1 MLLHWCT
8 LEPSGDGNLAAI
20 RFSSPVRVQSIRIFP
35 KDARPFA
42 QHHEIVSETEP
53 QAFLLHLYF
62 SAYRVARPDSK
73 EKPKPTNALAPTA
86 LAYAGGEMEFAVPMG
101 NEYATRLIIVRG
113 NFERVS
119 MAIYGDVMSELP
131 PPPTT
136 YEPKPLPT
144 FEPTQI
150 SRALDPSNSLDPS
163 ALARELL
170 NLIPDAPPLPLAI
183 RLVFCL
189 KPPSDDWDLPEFPYI
204 FAELDA
210 DTADLDLEKASAL
223 TTRPVSDDVEDEVLL
238 RFADSMGQL
247 TREKGDNQAFR
258 VASILSNAASQHPNM
273 AKSLLDKL
281 DVPAIFDS
289 NNMDESILIRL
300 RDAATNA
307 DIARHLNSDYFLQTL
322 HTITKDANADPE
334 TQSAATKLIARI
346 QGWAVLE
353 DTLSNTQGD
362 FVTAATL
369 LKENGTEEAA
379 LGVWLES
386 MITHE
391 DIAAT
396 LREIPLMPI
405 PLPHPP
411 YLFGSL
417 KSSISHDE
425 FVAFLR
431 AVIGVAAV
439 LAVYAFADAW
449 PHTLC
454 RERALAIIR
463 LWQGVNGY
471 REIVNHLLVLKQMI
485 FRLDCMMDSDPPR
498 RAGVDAEHIL
508 VNLAKDPQA
517 ILQPDFI
524 DCILG
529 LKAPLAVITEEERMS
544 MRRAAIVAD
553 DGLPGAVD
561 ELLRPMDRP
570 PTLKHLR
577 AMRVA
582 FAVIDDELRKDREYD
597 VLRDFWHEGSRG
609 LVGHLA
615 DIFGPLVNEIKS
627 HFALIPPAR
636 KSQEVMSGLFR
647 VADEL
652 LKLLLRLFPSY
663 SLPSRAVRV
672 LTASVADL
680 FVCTDAADVLYSQTS
695 PPCVAA
701 EETRQSC
708 IDVVRMLST
717 TSAQEGVQLGA
728 EVVLKTLLRHGLHV
742 EQRDPVH
749 HLLQVLCLID
759 YLLPM
764 PDAGDENETMWT
776 QRVMPLVL
784 QELWQFCRVL
794 DTENKVHFV
803 KRLSS
808 LDRGVIGVAEWL
820 IVEELKELL
829 HVLRLLEDPTVQLH
843 ERVVRQYQVTM
854 ALNFLLDLAQPSST
868 ASRILTDCLAT
879 VPEATSTMTSC
890 ILSILDQR
898 LSAPGLTEV
907 VQTVTT
913 QWHRLDAALRAVLAI
928 AMMRFVGSDDN
939 PDTSTLDDAVAI
951 LTSTSIPDNLLDLVH
966 QELDAVLDR
975 YGRNTDAWDATSCQR
990 RCLPLLDWRI
1000 STSKS
1005 TSESI
1010 TLNITASAWTD
1021 FSNRMQNTV
1030 STGDSGHWDSLKERV
1045 TVQHINLP
1053 SPPIPL
1059 PESIELS
1066 LEDVEDLLQPQIPVP
1081 STPPRRALNQDV
1093 LGLVTISPPALIRSP
1108 ASTGLTKTYS
1118 NNDFRQLRQ
1127 TPSARQNT
1135 SRLPSMHVDVGVA
1148 MVV

>member
-1 MLLHWCT
+1 MLLQWCS
-8 LEPSGDGNLAAI
+8 LEPSGEGNLAAI

-42 QHHEIVSETEP
+42 QHQEVFSETDP

-62 SAYRVARPDSK
+62 SAYRVASAESK
-73 EKPKPTNALAPTA
+73 EKPKPTNVLVPTT
-86 LAYAGGEMEFAVPMG
+86 LAYAGGEMDFLVPMG
-101 NEYATRLIIVRG
+101 DEYATRLIIVRG
-113 NFERVS
+113 SFERVS

-136 YEPKPLPT
+136 YKPKPLPT
-144 FEPTQI
+144 FEPVQI

-163 ALARELL
+163 ALARQLL

-189 KPPSDDWDLPEFPYI
+189 KPASDDWDLPEFPYI
-204 FAELDA
+204 FADLDA
-210 DTADLDLEKASAL
+210 NAAQLDLEKASVV

-238 RFADSMGQL
+238 RFAENVAQSVQD
-247 TREKGDNQAFR
+247 EKDDTQAFR

-273 AKSLLDKL
+273 AKFLMDKL
-281 DVPAIFDS
+281 DLLAIFNSTSVD
-289 NNMDESILIRL
+289 DGTLTRL

-307 DIARHLNSDYFLQTL
+307 DIARHLKNEYFL
-322 HTITKDANADPE
+322 HIVHAITKDPNVEPE
-334 TQSAATKLIARI
+334 TKSAAAKLLARI

-369 LKENGTEEAA
+369 LKEMGTEEAS
-379 LGVWLES
+379 LGAWLES

-391 DIAAT
+391 DVAAT

-411 YLFGSL
+411 YLFGNL
-417 KSSISHDE
+417 KSSISHDD

-454 RERALAIIR
+454 RERALSIIR
-463 LWQGVNGY
+463 LWQGVDGY
-471 REIVNHLLVLKQMI
+471 REIVNHLLLLKQMI
-485 FRLDCMMDSDPPR
+485 FRLDCMMDCDPPR

-529 LKAPLAVITEEERMS
+529 LKPPLAFITEEERMS

-582 FAVIDDELRKDREYD
+582 FAVIDDELCKDREYD
-597 VLRDFWHEGSRG
+597 VLQDFWQEGSRG
-609 LVGHLA
+609 LVGHLV
-615 DIFGPLVNEIKS
+615 DIFRPLVNEIKN
-627 HFALIPPAR
+627 HFTLTPPAR
-636 KSQEVMSGLFR
+636 RSQELMSSLFR

-663 SLPSRAVRV
+663 PLPSRAVRV
-672 LTASVADL
+672 LTTSVANL
-680 FVCTDAADVLYSQTS
+680 FVCTDAADMLYSQAS
-695 PPCVAA
+695 PTCVAA

-708 IDVVRMLST
+708 IDIVRMLSVP
-717 TSAQEGVQLGA
+717 SAQESTRPGA
-728 EVVLKTLLRHGLHV
+728 EIVLKALLRHGSHV
-742 EQRDPVH
+742 DNRDPVH

-764 PDAGDENETMWT
+764 PDAGNENETMWT
-776 QRVMPLVL
+776 QRVLPLVL
-784 QELWQFCRVL
+784 QDLWQFCRVL

-803 KRLSS
+803 KRLNN
-808 LDRGVIGVAEWL
+808 LDRGVVGVAEWL

-829 HVLRLLEDPTVQLH
+829 RTLRLLEDPSVQSH
-843 ERVVRQYQVTM
+843 ERTVRQYQVSM
-854 ALNFLLDLAQPSST
+854 ALGCLLDLVQPAST
-868 ASRILTDCLAT
+868 SSRILIDCLTT
-879 VPEATSTMTSC
+879 VQDATSIFTAC
-890 ILSILDQR
+890 LLSILDQR
-898 LSAPGLTEV
+898 LSAPVVTEL
-907 VQTVTT
+907 VQGVAAE
-913 QWHRLDAALRAVLAI
+913 WARLDTDLRAVLAI
-928 AMMRFVGSDDN
+928 ASLRFGGSEGN
-939 PDTSTLDDAVAI
+939 PDPSSLDDVVAI
-951 LTSTSIPDNLLDLVH
+951 LSSTTNLDTHLDALH
-966 QELDAVLDR
+966 QEVDIVLDR
-975 YGRNTDAWDATSCQR
+975 YGRNTNTWATVT
-990 RCLPLLDWRI
+990 RCLPLLEWRI
-1000 STSKS
+1000 NTSKS
-1005 TSESI
+1005 SSGI
-1010 TLNITASAWTD
+1010 AILNIMPSAWTD
-1021 FSNRMQNTV
+1021 FSDRIHEVVPAEQR
-1030 STGDSGHWDSLKERV
+1030 SRWDALKDKV
-1045 TVQHINLP
+1045 TVQDIILP
-1053 SPPIPL
+1053 NPMIPL
-1059 PESIELS
+1059 PDSVELP
-1066 LEDVEDLLQPQIPVP
+1066 LQDVEELLQPHIPVP

-1093 LGLVTISPPALIRSP
+1093 LGMVTISPPAIIRSP
-1108 ASTGLTKTYS
+1108 ASTGLTKTYN

-1135 SRLPSMHVDVGVA
+1135 SRLPSMHVDVGLA
-1148 MVV
+1148 MVT